1 MPGSILIETFRQI
14 FDCLPFLMFSM
25 PFCSLHFTLSFK
37 TLLIMASFPKHLTYC
52 LSDSALFLRL
62 IEDSDVWLV
71 LINSCP
77 RLKPFSSCT
86 ATPSAF
92 PPCVSDNTKLWENL
106 CPILA
111 LVGKSLLTTSV
122 SCKREGHGN
131 TKVDA
136 RNQFC
141 YL

>member
-1 MPGSILIETFRQI
+1 
-14 FDCLPFLMFSM
+14 M

-52 LSDSALFLRL
+52 LSDRALFLRL

-106 CPILA
+106 CPIVA